1 LPEGLVGYR
10 TLDLDFAALIELH
23 NMECKNKGKQE
34 KFEFLNNADY
44 DEKIFEELLDCIEK
58 KEKLE
63 LLEHFNRIDTKDKKT
78 ENKAK
83 DKILGI
89 IKQDFVLFSQC
100 FPSLVSSSEP
110 AMPRDDISS
119 YKTLLRFI
127 NGGWLEDLA
136 LLALHRLSEE
146 KDVCLSR
153 DNICKNVI
161 INYDKRTAELDIVV
175 MRGYKLI
182 LITCTT
188 ENCIGVV
195 KQKAFEALFR
205 AEQLGGEHAS
215 VVVLSL
221 LHKIHKNTDKT
232 LGSLEQD
239 LKQFNTKQKVKLLG
253 YEDILGE
260 TRGEGKLQSAFRK
273 IIKDH

>member
-1 LPEGLVGYR
+1 
-10 TLDLDFAALIELH
+10 
-23 NMECKNKGKQE
+23 
-34 KFEFLNNADY
+34 
-44 DEKIFEELLDCIEK
+44 
-58 KEKLE
+58 
-63 LLEHFNRIDTKDKKT
+63 
-78 ENKAK
+78 
-83 DKILGI
+83 
-89 IKQDFVLFSQC
+89 
-100 FPSLVSSSEP
+100 
-110 AMPRDDISS
+110 
-119 YKTLLRFI
+119 
-127 NGGWLEDLA
+127 
-136 LLALHRLSEE
+136 
-146 KDVCLSR
+146 
-153 DNICKNVI
+153 
-161 INYDKRTAELDIVV
+161 